1 MRAFK
6 KLMAG
11 AIATAIAATMA
22 TSAFAA
28 GFDAETGK
36 VSVDFT
42 AAEGQTTVLIV
53 PAANWVEDVNAGK
66 WSITSL
72 DDEDILYIDQ
82 YESKAD
88 ADKAVVAGFG
98 VKLDS
103 TGTLAV
109 GNYYA
114 LFGGTTEDGF
124 AITPVAFTV
133 SSTPAEPEEPATREI
148 QLGECDGLTAAVNVG
163 DALAVLKHAAGI
175 TLLTGDALIAAEC
188 DGLTAAINVGDA
200 LAILKHAAGIELLGK
215 ITISD

>member
-28 GFDAETGK
+28 GFDATTGK
-36 VSVDFT
+36 VSVDYT

-53 PAANWVEDVNAGK
+53 PAANWVEDVNSGK

-82 YESKAD
+82 YESKTD
-88 ADKAVVAGFG
+88 ADKAIVAGFG

-114 LFGGTTEDGF
+114 LFGGTKEGSF
-124 AITPVAFTV
+124 AITPVAFEV
-133 SSTPAEPEEPATREI
+133 KAAEEEPETKII
-148 QLGECDGLTAAVNVG
+148 QLGDCDGVTGITGDDSLAILRHIAGSATLVG
-163 DALAVLKHAAGI
+163 DS
-175 TLLTGDALIAAEC
+175 LIAADC
-188 DGLTAAINVGDA
+188 DGVSGITGDDS
-200 LAILKHAAGIELLGK
+200 LSVLRHIAGSITLG
-215 ITISD
+215 TVTVEVTN